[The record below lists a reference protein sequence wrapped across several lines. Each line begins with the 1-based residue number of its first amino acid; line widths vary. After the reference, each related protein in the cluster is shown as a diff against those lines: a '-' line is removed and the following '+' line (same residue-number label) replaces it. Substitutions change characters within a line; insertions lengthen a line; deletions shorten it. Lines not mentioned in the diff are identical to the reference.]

1 MVHRFNKAHIYIFF
15 SDQTKNPQESLI
27 RSFRMKYDKGKR
39 DQFTM
44 FMTFLLMDF
53 SRTSYCSQ
61 NHMLSFDTNML
72 VCFIH

>member
-1 MVHRFNKAHIYIFF
+1 MVHSLNKPHICIFF

-72 VCFIH
+72 VLFIH